1 MSKVLEGRNS
11 FGTTTPTSSASA
23 SDSSK
28 KNEKTV
34 SRYLR
39 PSTGSCHDL
48 CKHGHRNPS
57 EEKLLLLGGR
67 RKKLPTHP
75 NNLTLH
81 GSVILD
87 TLKDVRNK
95 RNISL
100 VKSSISLGE
109 ADRVVHKIKS
119 ADLRGAASSEHLVPR
134 IALSADHK
142 NVNSDGRKKHPM
154 VAQRTLANPRHS
166 SGVPNIDK
174 KAAMPVKGS
183 KLPEKTLQ
191 AKARTVEKATTVKQ
205 PLVKKPASLP
215 TKLNLIKKAPVSSQA
230 SNNLVSSKDKSTL
243 KGKLP
248 SSPAII
254 TGKRTSNTGKT
265 GRSSMR
271 SSNASI
277 NGKERS
283 DVPRTPFSIE
293 DEFIASVELQEDDVQ
308 NSCVTSYNVES
319 TVVELFPDATEY
331 GDISQ
336 TAPEEESRI
345 SSDDDLDMSITS
357 SSVQSDL
364 TPVETDEEDVQG
376 SSITGHLVES
386 ALTEL
391 SSHATEYVEE
401 SQPAPEETSRFSLE
415 DGVVESNEVSEPLVS
430 ELPIAAELQLS
441 FDNQKLKTMLSK
453 PDLEHMQ
460 PEKNSTNGRASTD
473 EDIRTDDPAL
483 CQLPKQLTAVQNA
496 DVYDSALTESS
507 SGMEADGVKVSAS
520 VESVITETK
529 EDMGAHEDLQGPPE
543 LLDDKHAEDPEY
555 CLDCT
560 IGNVAENVEAAEI
573 DDVGNINSTS
583 HCQSILETSFGGEL
597 LEQSETVLIDSNLQT
612 DELASVHNNDTSE
625 QDELK
630 SMIIAQQLE
639 EELSDDENYEEYD
652 YELIELDDFDAEDEG
667 EAINPNNDSSK
678 AKGQRLQRIS
688 SLHPDDASTTPY
700 KLKFKRGK
708 IVELTPDSN
717 GPRRLI
723 FRRRAANEVANGE
736 GQLVRRIYKRNTRNN
751 GVPTE
756 PDLESP
762 SVKLRHQD
770 TQDKKDAQGLFNNVI
785 EETASKLVE
794 SRKSKVK
801 ALVGA
806 FETVILLQDGN
817 PTTPQAGN
825 SPYLAQDEDEKA
837 RGEPL

>member
-1 MSKVLEGRNS
+1 MSKVLERRNS

-23 SDSSK
+23 SDSK

-57 EEKLLLLGGR
+57 EEKLLLSGGR
-67 RKKLPTHP
+67 RKKLPTHS

-87 TLKDVRNK
+87 APKDVRNR

-109 ADRVVHKIKS
+109 ADRVVNKIKS
-119 ADLRGAASSEHLVPR
+119 ENLRGAASSEHLVPR
-134 IALSADHK
+134 IASSADHK

-154 VAQRTLANPRHS
+154 VTQRTLANPRYS
-166 SGVPNIDK
+166 SGVPNFDK

-191 AKARTVEKATTVKQ
+191 EKARTVEKATTLKQ

-215 TKLNLIKKAPVSSQA
+215 TKLNLIKKVPVSSQA
-230 SNNLVSSKDKSTL
+230 SNNLVSSRDKSTL
-243 KGKLP
+243 KGKVP

-265 GRSSMR
+265 MR

-277 NGKERS
+277 NCKERS

-293 DEFIASVELQEDDVQ
+293 DEFIASVELQEGD
-308 NSCVTSYNVES
+308 VES

-331 GDISQ
+331 GDISE
-336 TAPEEESRI
+336 TAPKEESRI
-345 SSDDDLDMSITS
+345 GSEDGLDMSEIS
-357 SSVQSDL
+357 SSVQSEL
-364 TPVETDEEDVQG
+364 TASVETDEDDVQG

-386 ALTEL
+386 ALAEM

-401 SQPAPEETSRFSLE
+401 SQPAPKETSRFSLE

-430 ELPIAAELQLS
+430 ELPVAAELQLS
-441 FDNQKLKTMLSK
+441 FDNQELKTMLSK

-473 EDIRTDDPAL
+473 EDIRTDDAAL

-507 SGMEADGVKVSAS
+507 SGMEADRVKVSAS
-520 VESVITETK
+520 VESVITENK

-543 LLDDKHAEDPEY
+543 LWAVDEKHAEDPEY

-560 IGNVAENVEAAEI
+560 TGNVAENVEAAEI

-583 HCQSILETSFGGEL
+583 HCQSILETSSDGEL
-597 LEQSETVLIDSNLQT
+597 LEQSEPVPIDSNLQT

-630 SMIIAQQLE
+630 SMIVAQQLV

-667 EAINPNNDSSK
+667 EAINPNDESSK

-717 GPRRLI
+717 GPRRLV

-806 FETVILLQDGN
+806 FETVILLQDSN

-825 SPYLAQDEDEKA
+825 SPMKMKSHGMSHCRLCTSYGITKFSH
-837 RGEPL
+837 